1 MVWKIC
7 FLNFHYTITKKYE
20 KCLTLKMTSTVTNIV
35 TTEKNI
41 TKKGFLPLIATIG
54 KIGDD
59 AFSFYNV
66 VLMCAL
72 LFFR

>member
-1 MVWKIC
+1 
-7 FLNFHYTITKKYE
+7 
-20 KCLTLKMTSTVTNIV
+20 MTSTVTNS
-35 TTEKNI
+35 NNR
-41 TKKGFLPLIATIG
+41 KKHHKERILAIDCYD

>member
-1 MVWKIC
+1 
-7 FLNFHYTITKKYE
+7 
-20 KCLTLKMTSTVTNIV
+20 MTSTVTIYIV
-35 TTEKNI
+35 TTENNI
-41 TKKGFLPLIATIG
+41 TKKGFLPLIAKIG

>member
-1 MVWKIC
+1 MKNVS
-7 FLNFHYTITKKYE
+7 L
-20 KCLTLKMTSTVTNIV
+20 LKWPLQLPIV
-35 TTEKNI
+35 TTENNI

-59 AFSFYNV
+59 AFSFYV